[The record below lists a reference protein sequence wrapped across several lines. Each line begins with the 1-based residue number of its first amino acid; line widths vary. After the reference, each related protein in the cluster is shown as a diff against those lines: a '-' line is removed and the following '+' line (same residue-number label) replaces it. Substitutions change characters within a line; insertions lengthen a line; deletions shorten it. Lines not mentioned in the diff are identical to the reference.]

1 MAIYLRNETVT
12 FRAEAAGLP
21 RWTVIFFGMMTRSS
35 TRGIQERNGFG
46 PLPPSPVKRLWGG
59 MTMGTLGVSRIS
71 SVSGIISGWASV
83 TCPGKTCTPWMRTVR

>member
-1 MAIYLRNETVT
+1 M
-12 FRAEAAGLP
+12 
-21 RWTVIFFGMMTRSS
+21 FFGMMTRSS
-35 TRGIQERNGFG
+35 TRGTQARDGVG

>member
-1 MAIYLRNETVT
+1 M
-12 FRAEAAGLP
+12 
-21 RWTVIFFGMMTRSS
+21 FFGMMTRSS
-35 TRGIQERNGFG
+35 TRGVQARNGFG

-83 TCPGKTCTPWMRTVR
+83 TWSGKTCTPWMRTVR

>member
-1 MAIYLRNETVT
+1 MT

-21 RWTVIFFGMMTRSS
+21 RWTVMFLGMMTRSS
-35 TRGIQERNGFG
+35 TRGTQARNGFG

-83 TCPGKTCTPWMRTVR
+83 TWSGKTCTPWMRTVR